1 MEEYNYEIVHR
12 SGKTNAIIDALSH
25 DTIKEIFKVEE
36 EEEKEKVASKCILYE
51 YHDAFLSGYQGI
63 ERTSTES
70 DWNIIGQ
77 DW

>member
-25 DTIKEIFKVEE
+25 DTIKEIFKVQE
-36 EEEKEKVASKCILYE
+36 EEEKEK
-51 YHDAFLSGYQGI
+51 YHDASLSGYQGI